1 MGSVL
6 LSSLNNSSYSFIW
19 TTPRKTLTEQ
29 SKKKLNKY
37 FKNIKKIKCSFFD
50 ELNENYIQENE
61 IVFVNWESINK
72 ENKNTI
78 IRENEKEFYLSKVI
92 EKTRDKG
99 HKLILL
105 IDESHHHA
113 TSEISTKLIKDISPD
128 LTIEVSA
135 TPVMKDPDAIVPVSL
150 EEVKLEGM
158 MNPVNHYDR
167 HTNYPP
173 VIIL

>member
-1 MGSVL
+1 M
-6 LSSLNNSSYSFIW
+6 
-19 TTPRKTLTEQ
+19 
-29 SKKKLNKY
+29 KLFLKLG
-37 FKNIKKIKCSFFD
+37 
-50 ELNENYIQENE
+50 E
-61 IVFVNWESINK
+61 INK

-78 IRENEKEFYLSKVI
+78 IKENEKEFYLSKVL

-158 MNPVNHYDR
+158 IKKSARLCENFKNLLSGSKIKTSLAKGSEKFVIDQAIKKQNELLKSFKSLKSKVRPLILIQLPDKKTKYEDR
-167 HTNYPP
+167 LKT
-173 VIIL
+173 